1 MGAEEI
7 YLYDRRAV
15 HVQLLEKLLKVGAA
29 GGEDTKVGVE
39 LYTFNQDGNVAE
51 FSLQALF
58 VQCFQKQHFM
68 IIFIIFYGFRHNDEK
83 LHEQFRLCS

>member
-1 MGAEEI
+1 M
-7 YLYDRRAV
+7 
-15 HVQLLEKLLKVGAA
+15 
-29 GGEDTKVGVE
+29 VGVE